1 MVVEALDKVM
11 QGAEM
16 HRSTL
21 ASALGA
27 VLELEFA
34 VLVGSRAMGTAHQQS
49 DWDIALQWS
58 HRLDWLTVLAKTET
72 LRHHLAL
79 TLGVDPGAID
89 LIDLRR
95 ANLTM
100 RASVAEEGIPL
111 VGAEALPWAHFLSRT
126 WRDLEDFYWDKRG
139 AGAAEGGG
147 SEKRPQP
154 GQLATDLHPH
164 SPAMGQEDGAEWTAA
179 VGSQPP
185 VLLPRRFPNAA

>member
-16 HRSTL
+16 HLSTL
-21 ASALGA
+21 ASALGT
-27 VLELEFA
+27 VPELEFA
-34 VLVGSRAMGTAHQQS
+34 VLVGSRAMDTAHQQS

-58 HRLDWLTVLAKTET
+58 HRLDWLTVFAKTET

-95 ANLTM
+95 ANLAM

-111 VGAEALPWAHFLSRT
+111 AGAEALPWTHFLSRT
-126 WRDLEDFYWDKRG
+126 WRDLEDFYWDKHY
-139 AGAAEGGG
+139 AA
-147 SEKRPQP
+147 
-154 GQLATDLHPH
+154 
-164 SPAMGQEDGAEWTAA
+164 
-179 VGSQPP
+179 
-185 VLLPRRFPNAA
+185 